1 MGTTGEEGGRVGN
14 AHSLYLVRICINLRL
29 TPVSSPP
36 IPPPPIEEPLA
47 PIILSQCEELKDLVA
62 EFVRRTGEEKGEGE
76 EDPRGNIPL
85 QTKELL
91 VNWLSNKNM
100 VSRICFLKL
109 PELF

>member
-1 MGTTGEEGGRVGN
+1 M
-14 AHSLYLVRICINLRL
+14 NLHL

-76 EDPRGNIPL
+76 GEKDPRGDMPL

-100 VSRICFLKL
+100 VSRISLLKL